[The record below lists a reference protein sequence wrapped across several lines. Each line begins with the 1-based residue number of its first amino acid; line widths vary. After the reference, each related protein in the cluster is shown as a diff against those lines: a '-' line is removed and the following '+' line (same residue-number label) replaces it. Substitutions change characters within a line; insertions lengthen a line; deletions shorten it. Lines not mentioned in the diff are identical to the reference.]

1 MSQLT
6 SCHPNPSRSHPPT
19 NTQYCSVTPDSTHK
33 HFWCCDIVI
42 SCITWM
48 PKNGE
53 CRHAIL
59 CIVQSAVLEHG
70 WWKPVHCT
78 VYSNCR
84 NYALCIM
91 QRPLMKSV
99 AYLRKNHSC
108 VLWDIFWCLFC
119 LSLLNLGVYW
129 CPRKMVFQLAK
140 NNSHLPVLCEEFLGV
155 AYLR

>member
-6 SCHPNPSRSHPPT
+6 SCHPSPSRSHPPT

-59 CIVQSAVLEHG
+59 QCALFNLQCWSMGDGSLYTVQ
-70 WWKPVHCT
+70 CT
-78 VYSNCR
+78 VI
-84 NYALCIM
+84 AVIM

-99 AYLRKNHSC
+99 AYLRKNRSC
-108 VLWDIFWCLFC
+108 VLWDFFLVFV
-119 LSLLNLGVYW
+119 LLKSFKFGSLLMS
-129 CPRKMVFQLAK
+129 RKKRLFDLQKLTHICQFCGR
-140 NNSHLPVLCEEFLGV
+140 NF
-155 AYLR
+155 